1 MSLLVCFLGLEI
13 SNDCHK
19 GLDLLYERGIFDP
32 QQPLGLIRR
41 SLGRGGKRFHLC
53 CAKLLDLVLEC
64 LDLSLF
70 RTELC
75 LQFPNFFQR
84 MAPGF
89 SSTFC
94 QANVQRSKLGFG
106 LLNTRPA
113 RACISAC
120 AKIVYVDSCT
130 CPHKSKRAHTH
141 ARAHAVRARP
151 HTNGPPTPG
160 EEKHTLSCAH
170 SQPFELPLP

>member
-120 AKIVYVDSCT
+120 EQKSCT
-130 CPHKSKRAHTH
+130 WIHAHACMSKRAHTN
-141 ARAHAVRARP
+141 AVRARP
-151 HTNGPPTPG
+151 YTRRPPPPLAKKTTP
-160 EEKHTLSCAH
+160 
-170 SQPFELPLP
+170 